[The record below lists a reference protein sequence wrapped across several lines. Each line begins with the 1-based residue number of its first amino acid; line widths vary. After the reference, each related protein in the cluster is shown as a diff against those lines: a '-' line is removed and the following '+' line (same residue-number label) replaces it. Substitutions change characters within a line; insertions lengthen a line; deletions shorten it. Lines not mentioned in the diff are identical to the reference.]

1 MCSVT
6 EHCAHDTPAFLA
18 RETPQFIGPE
28 LWHSNSLD
36 LNPID
41 YRVWGVIQER
51 VHLTPIQDADDLKQ
65 CLIVAWSGLRQSVVD
80 EAIDQRPV

>member
-6 EHCAHDTPAFLA
+6 VYCTHDTLAFLA

-28 LWHSNSLD
+28 LWPSNSPD

-41 YRVWGVIQER
+41 YRAWGVIQER
-51 VHLTPIQDADDLKQ
+51 VYLTPIQGADDQ